1 MSGAAAGER
10 KEDGRRMGI
19 ERARAGAR
27 PAEPACAPLFACDGW
42 ARAAESARA
51 AGV

>member
-10 KEDGRRMGI
+10 KEDGSGMAIG
-19 ERARAGAR
+19 RARAGAH
-27 PAEPACAPLFACDGW
+27 PAAPACAPLFACDGW

-51 AGV
+51 EGV